1 MKKLIQDCVGAK
13 CFLRILSVLLVLCMM
28 LSTVSLRV
36 ILAEGQPEV
45 SRGSLIP
52 SSVVI
57 SDPTALQNISLPQSE
72 YGSLSWENG
81 SAVPSSYQSSYPV
94 IFKSNGKTD
103 LSKIEGYDAGS
114 GTLKGSVQVVV
125 KNLAPTPTAAPE
137 QTPAVTETP
146 TVEPTQAPDPEVSGE
161 DQSGTADNSAGQ
173 DDSNKDDMDKNDSG
187 ESGTDKEDAGESET
201 GKDDGKNDAGENGSG
216 DADESETGKDD
227 SKNDAGENGSGD
239 ADESETGKDDGKNDA
254 GENGSG
260 DADESETGKD
270 DGKNDPGESG
280 ADKEDVGKDTEV
292 QPGIN
297 DITDQD
303 LEDTSKDQPKTV
315 DPEAVPQDQAT
326 VATQNHTC
334 NGINISADFLPWYV
348 QFRVTS
354 GDGYEFSNEE
364 SANVFQSYE
373 LELWDLMNDQPYEIP
388 EGKYVTVSIPV
399 KEGYEYTIEHLLSDG
414 SSETIIPTVYG
425 GTMVFSVNS
434 FSPFG
439 IAGSKPLVG
448 DEIAE
453 NGYDGSTVTPKPTQK
468 PSTSNSDE
476 SENSSTTSTPKAQRE
491 NTGSTVNNN
500 SSNVE
505 RTVTYQNT
513 TTKPVQTGDTTAIL
527 PFVIMAVAGLAAI
540 AAIII
545 IVLVVNRK
553 RRK

>member
-45 SRGSLIP
+45 SRSSLIP

-57 SDPTALQNISLPQSE
+57 SDPTALRNISLPQSE

-137 QTPAVTETP
+137 QAPAVTETP
-146 TVEPTQAPDPEVSGE
+146 TVEPTQTPDPEVSGE

-216 DADESETGKDD
+216 DADESETGK
-227 SKNDAGENGSGD
+227 G
-239 ADESETGKDDGKNDA
+239 
-254 GENGSG
+254 
-260 DADESETGKD
+260 

-326 VATQNHTC
+326 MATQNHTC

-491 NTGSTVNNN
+491 TTGSTVNNN

>member
-1 MKKLIQDCVGAK
+1 MKKLIQDCAGAK

-45 SRGSLIP
+45 SRGLLIP

-57 SDPTALQNISLPQSE
+57 SDPTALRNISLPQSE

-125 KNLAPTPTAAPE
+125 KNLAPTATPE
-137 QTPAVTETP
+137 QTPTVTETP
-146 TVEPTQAPDPEVSGE
+146 TVEPTQTPDPEVSGE
-161 DQSGTADNSAGQ
+161 NQSGAADNSAGQ
-173 DDSNKDDMDKNDSG
+173 DDSN
-187 ESGTDKEDAGESET
+187 
-201 GKDDGKNDAGENGSG
+201 KDDGKNDAGENGSG
-216 DADESETGKDD
+216 DTDESETGKDD
-227 SKNDAGENGSGD
+227 GKND

-254 GENGSG
+254 
-260 DADESETGKD
+260 
-270 DGKNDPGESG
+270 GESG

-388 EGKYVTVSIPV
+388 QGKYVTVSIPV

-468 PSTSNSDE
+468 PSTSNSDK

-491 NTGSTVNNN
+491 TTGSTVNNN

-527 PFVIMAVAGLAAI
+527 PFVIMAVVGLAAI

>member
-1 MKKLIQDCVGAK
+1 DAG
-13 CFLRILSVLLVLCMM
+13 
-28 LSTVSLRV
+28 
-36 ILAEGQPEV
+36 
-45 SRGSLIP
+45 
-52 SSVVI
+52 
-57 SDPTALQNISLPQSE
+57 
-72 YGSLSWENG
+72 ENG
-81 SAVPSSYQSSYPV
+81 S
-94 IFKSNGKTD
+94 GDTD
-103 LSKIEGYDAGS
+103 
-114 GTLKGSVQVVV
+114 
-125 KNLAPTPTAAPE
+125 
-137 QTPAVTETP
+137 
-146 TVEPTQAPDPEVSGE
+146 
-161 DQSGTADNSAGQ
+161 
-173 DDSNKDDMDKNDSG
+173 
-187 ESGTDKEDAGESET
+187 ESET
-201 GKDDGKNDAGENGSG
+201 GKDDGKNDP
-216 DADESETGKDD
+216 
-227 SKNDAGENGSGD
+227 GENGSGD

-260 DADESETGKD
+260 DTDESETGKDDGKNDPGENGSGDADESETGKD
-270 DGKNDPGESG
+270 DGKNDAGENGSGDTDESETGKDDGKNDADESETGKDDGKNDAGESG

-388 EGKYVTVSIPV
+388 QGKYVTVSIPV

-468 PSTSNSDE
+468 PSTSNSDK

-491 NTGSTVNNN
+491 TTGSTVNNN

-527 PFVIMAVAGLAAI
+527 PFVIMAVVGLAAI